1 MTVHLQEPGHICAQ
15 TTNSTCNIQF
25 AIHGL
30 CMHTGN
36 VVEYR
41 WYAYQLL
48 HSQIKWC
55 NIFFIGHRGVV
66 ASSGGVLTLTGTSQV
81 SISVG
86 FLAHEFKYEAENS
99 EPIKYKKVLKQCLN
113 NTYMHTSLQQE
124 MISKFSYVTTADS
137 SD

>member
-1 MTVHLQEPGHICAQ
+1 MQ
-15 TTNSTCNIQF
+15 
-25 AIHGL
+25 
-30 CMHTGN
+30 
-36 VVEYR
+36 
-41 WYAYQLL
+41 
-48 HSQIKWC
+48 SQIKWY

-86 FLAHEFKYEAENS
+86 FPAHEFKYEAENS
-99 EPIKYKKVLKQCLN
+99 EVIKYKKVLKQCLN
-113 NTYMHTSLQQE
+113 NTYMHASLQQE